1 MKKKDLIGF
10 FILFIFVLFGFSLV
24 SDSHITDKQIYLS
37 DMREMRQ
44 YCEDQAIDY
53 TFFQCIVEVDNGG
66 DYNVSN
72 KYTYDKESIDD
83 LLRLFSEYEDT
94 YEVLIR
100 HTDGKMTTDDAESY
114 VNEIFELEKKV
125 KNL

>member
-1 MKKKDLIGF
+1 MRIKILI
-10 FILFIFVLFGFSLV
+10 S
-24 SDSHITDKQIYLS
+24 
-37 DMREMRQ
+37 
-44 YCEDQAIDY
+44 
-53 TFFQCIVEVDNGG
+53 
-66 DYNVSN
+66 
-72 KYTYDKESIDD
+72 D

-125 KNL
+125 KSL